1 MAIRKCGLEDE
12 VCGHHLN
19 PTIIRKAN
27 LMEGE
32 LGMTYEA
39 LPNGIDFS
47 TEFPTY
53 ILAFCPDTD
62 SWFATNQRF
71 FYYEYPMD
79 FPNEKAAIDYFKMNP
94 DVFLKIEENMEVYR
108 PSFYSGGV
116 WLENTKELVKTGD

>member
-1 MAIRKCGLEDE
+1 MIFIRNAIYGS
-12 VCGHHLN
+12 
-19 PTIIRKAN
+19 
-27 LMEGE
+27 
-32 LGMTYEA
+32 
-39 LPNGIDFS
+39 LPDIDGITFN

-79 FPNEKAAIDYFKMNP
+79 FPNEKAAIDYFKRNP
-94 DVFLKIEENMEVYR
+94 DVFLKIEENMETYR

-116 WLENTKELVKTGD
+116 WLENTREFVKTGG